1 MYGHHTFYGS
11 GLNWEIRID
20 IYTLLLLCVNR
31 WVMRTHRIA
40 QEPSGLGVLC
50 LVAQSCLTL
59 CDPVDC
65 SPPGFSVHAILQAR
79 MLEWVAMPSSRD
91 LPNPEI
97 ELGCLLHYRQILYQL
112 SVQLRRPKMGRKFQ
126 KEGVCVY
133 VWLVYLA
140 VQNNIVEQLYS
151 NKNLKKET
159 KQKTLLLPTL
169 NGKEF
174 WEMSFSW
181 ASCWHIT
188 KPPKGPY
195 HRYLLNLL
203 CAQHRVSCFSFLISS
218 IFTITPHVCLFV
230 TSEKTEDKNSSSVT
244 WPRSDEICL

>member
-1 MYGHHTFYGS
+1 MTPWTVARQAS
-11 GLNWEIRID
+11 PS
-20 IYTLLLLCVNR
+20 
-31 WVMRTHRIA
+31 MRFSR
-40 QEPSGLGVLC
+40 QECWSELPC
-50 LVAQSCLTL
+50 
-59 CDPVDC
+59 P
-65 SPPGFSVHAILQAR
+65 PPG
-79 MLEWVAMPSSRD
+79 D

-169 NGKEF
+169 NGKGILGNVIQLSQLLTHYKTTQGSLPQIF
-174 WEMSFSW
+174 AKLAMCPAPCQLFFF
-181 ASCWHIT
+181 
-188 KPPKGPY
+188 PY
-195 HRYLLNLL
+195 LFYFHHN
-203 CAQHRVSCFSFLISS
+203 S
-218 IFTITPHVCLFV
+218 TCL
-230 TSEKTEDKNSSSVT
+230 SV
-244 WPRSDEICL
+244 RHK